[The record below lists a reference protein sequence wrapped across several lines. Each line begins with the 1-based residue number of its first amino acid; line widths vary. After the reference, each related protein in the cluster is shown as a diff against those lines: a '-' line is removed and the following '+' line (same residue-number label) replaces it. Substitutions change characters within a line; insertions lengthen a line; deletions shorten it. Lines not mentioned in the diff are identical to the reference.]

1 MSAELIGRARDVAKY
16 QTYGDI
22 DNLLRALADALET
35 AEADPAKDER
45 LVRFMAMA
53 TPLGYQTALTAVQ
66 QMTLMIQ
73 EETNAER
80 LRADAWDEGAQ
91 RVIVWNRAYPLVTP
105 TDNPY
110 RKETT

>member
-35 AEADPAKDER
+35 AEAK
-45 LVRFMAMA
+45 
-53 TPLGYQTALTAVQ
+53 
-66 QMTLMIQ
+66 I
-73 EETNAER
+73 
-80 LRADAWDEGAQ
+80 ADAWDEGHAAGRDYQ
-91 RVIVWNRAYPLVTP
+91 GDGWNSDAHDPAD
-105 TDNPY
+105 DNPY